1 MVSKWGEPMRKRY
14 DFKPDPTVASWKNR
28 LHLTKSQRRHLL
40 KWALYGILLL
50 LLSLVQD
57 AVLSRFS
64 YKDAT
69 TDLVPCGILLICLL
83 ESPDAGAIF
92 SLIGSSFYV
101 FSGSAQ
107 GYYCIV
113 LLTFLG
119 VAMNI
124 LRHTLLS
131 RRFRSIF
138 LCVILGLMVYEL
150 AVFGFGL
157 FLGKTY
163 FSRISVFLTTGIL
176 SIAVVPVL
184 YPIAFSVSKIGG
196 EEWKD

>member
-1 MVSKWGEPMRKRY
+1 MRKQK
-14 DFKPDPTVASWKNR
+14 DFRPDPTEASWKNR
-28 LHLTKSQRRHLL
+28 LHLTKSQRSSLL
-40 KWALYGILLL
+40 KWVLYGLFLL

-57 AVLSRFS
+57 AVMSRFE
-64 YKDAT
+64 YRGAT

-83 ESPDAGAIF
+83 QTPDTGAIF
-92 SLIGSSFYV
+92 ALVSSSLYIL
-101 FSGSAQ
+101 SGSAQ

-119 VAMNI
+119 VLLNI
-124 LRHTLLS
+124 LRHSLLS

-138 LCVILGLMVYEL
+138 LCIIVGLMVYEL
-150 AVFGFGL
+150 AVFAFGL

-163 FSRISVFLTTGIL
+163 FSRISVSLTTGIL
-176 SIAVVPVL
+176 SIATVPVL

-196 EEWKD
+196 EKWKD

>member
-1 MVSKWGEPMRKRY
+1 MRRQK
-14 DFKPDPTVASWKNR
+14 DFRPDPTEASWKNR
-28 LHLTKSQRRHLL
+28 LHLTKSQRSSLL
-40 KWALYGILLL
+40 KWILYGLFLL

-57 AVLSRFS
+57 AVMSRFG
-64 YKDAT
+64 YRGAT

-83 ESPDAGAIF
+83 QDPDSGGIF
-92 SLIGSSFYV
+92 ALIGSSLYV

-119 VAMNI
+119 VLLNI

-138 LCVILGLMVYEL
+138 LCMIVGIMVYEL
-150 AVFGFGL
+150 AVFAFGL
-157 FLGKTY
+157 FLGNTY
-163 FSRISVFLTTGIL
+163 FSRISVFVTTGIL
-176 SIAVVPVL
+176 SIVTIPIL
-184 YPIAFSVSKIGG
+184 YPIAFFVSKIGG
-196 EEWKD
+196 EKWKD